1 LARTSLPARTDNT
14 IPDPHAHGYMFEA
27 EGTDIDNMQ
36 LTPEQQAAALA
47 GTLEPADVTDW
58 NPSPGWTAGAVIST
72 AEDMAAYTK
81 TLVTGGLLD
90 DGTQQLRLDSIQPVD
105 PGNPDGIAYGMG
117 LARIPPNLIGHT
129 GKIAGFDSVA
139 GYDPDAGLL
148 VVILTNLNETPAAKD
163 PAVQLLSP
171 VLDQF
176 YGES

>member
-1 LARTSLPARTDNT
+1 
-14 IPDPHAHGYMFEA
+14 
-27 EGTDIDNMQ
+27 
-36 LTPEQQAAALA
+36 
-47 GTLEPADVTDW
+47 
-58 NPSPGWTAGAVIST
+58 
-72 AEDMAAYTK
+72 
-81 TLVTGGLLD
+81 
-90 DGTQQLRLDSIQPVD
+90 
-105 PGNPDGIAYGMG
+105 MG